1 MRIYLIVLYYLGAG
15 PSLSRRHQRT
25 LNMRTRFLQAVVA
38 ALILSPCILLAQ
50 APAGAP
56 AGTTG
61 KCKDGTYTS
70 TPTKQGACR
79 GHKGVDSWYAPA
91 TAAPKAA
98 TAASSAA
105 ASSTSKP
112 VAAASSGPAPAG
124 ATGKCKD
131 GTYTTAPKK
140 QGACRGY
147 QGVDTWLA
155 ADSTP
160 AAAASKA
167 SAPTPAP
174 AAAPVTTSAPA
185 SASTPAPKTTR
196 TPASSKTAAPG
207 GGPGLVWVNSST
219 NVYHCYGTQFYG
231 TTKAGKYMSEADAK
245 AAGARPDR
253 NKPCSAK

>member
-1 MRIYLIVLYYLGAG
+1 MKATI
-15 PSLSRRHQRT
+15 
-25 LNMRTRFLQAVVA
+25 LQGVVA
-38 ALILSPCILLAQ
+38 GLLLSPCILLAQ

-61 KCKDGTYTS
+61 KCKDGTFTS

-79 GHKGVDSWYAPA
+79 GHKGVDTWYAA
-91 TAAPKAA
+91 AASAPKASSSA
-98 TAASSAA
+98 SSSAA
-105 ASSTSKP
+105 ASSAAPASTPKAA
-112 VAAASSGPAPAG
+112 AAASGGAMPAG

-140 QGACRGY
+140 QGACRGH
-147 QGVDTWLA
+147 QGVDTWYA
-155 ADSTP
+155 ADSAP
-160 AAAASKA
+160 AAATPKTST
-167 SAPTPAP
+167 PVPAP
-174 AAAPVTTSAPA
+174 AAAPV
-185 SASTPAPKTTR
+185 STPAASPAAAAPTSTPKAATR
-196 TPASSKTAAPG
+196 TSASSKTPAPG

-231 TTKAGKYMSEADAK
+231 TTKAGRYMSESDAK